1 MDHASQFQKDG
12 FLVLPG
18 FFERDHIDEVVRS
31 INRTIDARPKNVV
44 VDMLETGSR
53 TRLSSLTADQVRA
66 GRMKVND
73 LYLTMDNVRQLAINA
88 RLANVLNAC
97 MGAPVA
103 LCNSLY
109 FEKGSAQP
117 PHVDAIYMTPATHG
131 HLLASWVALEDVHV
145 DAGPLEYFP
154 GSHLIPQWKFSD
166 GSYHFVPEEMA
177 QWHAYM
183 DEQIAERG
191 LQKTS
196 FAARKGDV
204 FIWHAHLLHGGG
216 PINDASRT
224 RKSLVFHYYTEC
236 DSRARRL
243 KTKQEGPAFW
253 IDRPAQE
260 VPGELTVRGILR
272 QVKRALA

>member
-1 MDHASQFQKDG
+1 MDYAAQFQRDG

-18 FFERDHIDEVVRS
+18 FFDRDHIDSVVSS
-31 INRTIDARPKNVV
+31 INQTLEARPKNIV
-44 VDMLETGSR
+44 VDMLETGAR
-53 TRLSSLTADQVRA
+53 TRLSSLTADQVRT

-73 LYLTMDNVRQLAINA
+73 LYLTMDNVRELAIEE

-117 PHVDAIYMTPATHG
+117 PHVDAIYMTPKTHG
-131 HLLASWVALEDVHV
+131 HLLASWVALEDVHT
-145 DAGPLEYFP
+145 DAGPLEYYP
-154 GSHLIPQWKFSD
+154 GSHLIPQYKFSN
-166 GSYHFVPEEMA
+166 GSYHFIPEEMS
-177 QWHAYM
+177 QWHTYM
-183 DEQIAERG
+183 DKQIAERG
-191 LQKTS
+191 LEKTS

-216 PINDASRT
+216 PINDGNLT
-224 RKSLVFHYYTEC
+224 RKSLVFHYFTRD
-236 DSRARRL
+236 DSRKSRP
-243 KTKQEGPAFW
+243 KQEGPAYW

-260 VPGELTVRGILR
+260 VPGELPRTLRGVLR
-272 QVKRALA
+272 QVKRALT